1 MLYSYCGT
9 KHCYAIPRG
18 GDNMQY
24 MSKKDL
30 LKETEIS
37 YGQLY
42 RWKRAGL
49 IPEEWFI
56 KRSSYTGQETV
67 FPKDS
72 IVERI
77 KLIQDLKNKM
87 SHEQIADMLA
97 GRKREVDLKDLK
109 TLSCL
114 DAQITQIVM
123 DDDDNLDMQKATLIC
138 GISKVKTSKQ
148 IDAGNFEI
156 SIKGWKKKGY
166 PKNFRYMDVVIG
178 EDKVCINFKKA
189 DTEILYDGDYRETIN
204 IDLDSIMQDINVEM
218 NEKREV

>member
-1 MLYSYCGT
+1 ME
-9 KHCYAIPRG
+9 
-18 GDNMQY
+18 Y
-24 MSKKDL
+24 MSKKEL
-30 LKETEIS
+30 LKVTDIS

-42 RWKRAGL
+42 RWKRAEL

-77 KLIQDLKNKM
+77 LLIQDLKSKM

-97 GRKREVDLKDLK
+97 GRKSNIDLNDLKSL
-109 TLSCL
+109 TCL
-114 DAQITQIVM
+114 DAEITEIVL
-123 DDDDNLDMQKATLIC
+123 DEDDNLDMQKATLIC
-138 GISKVKTSKQ
+138 GISKVKTSKML
-148 IDAGNFEI
+148 DAGNFEI

-189 DTEILYDGDYRETIN
+189 NTEILYDGDYIETVN
-204 IDLDSIMQDINVEM
+204 IDLDSIMQDINVKI
-218 NEKREV
+218 NEKKGGLK